1 MRRLLFSLMQL
12 ALVGGIFLAFFSL
25 TPWLGCR
32 PISELPSGEQLLTP
46 MPPNAVCFTNNHGHI
61 AFHTHGLISQE
72 PLRFAVHVAILIIL
86 FGALLWSI
94 WPIRGL
100 GSLSRSRRVHIHR
113 E

>member
-1 MRRLLFSLMQL
+1 MRRLLISLMQL
-12 ALVGGIFLAFFSL
+12 ALVVGIFLAFFSL

-32 PISELPSGEQLLTP
+32 PISELPSGQQLPTP
-46 MPPNAVCFTNNHGHI
+46 TPPDAVCFTNNHGHI

-72 PLRFAVHVAILIIL
+72 PLRFAAHVAILIIL

-100 GSLSRSRRVHIHR
+100 GWLSRHVQVHG